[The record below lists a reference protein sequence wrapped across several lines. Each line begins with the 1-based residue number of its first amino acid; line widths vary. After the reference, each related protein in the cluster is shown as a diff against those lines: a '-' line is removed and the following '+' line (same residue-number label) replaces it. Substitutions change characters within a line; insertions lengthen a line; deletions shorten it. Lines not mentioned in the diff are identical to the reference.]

1 MPNITFNIYDYLKS
15 YNLIGKILL
24 DVLFTNILI
33 NKFFNDILI
42 KHKIIITIIVA
53 LISTIYHLFSL
64 IRKKK
69 DTFESNLILVVEKVN
84 ELALSYAKLIAQDEI
99 DKVIKEIK
107 SLEYID
113 CNDFKIEFI
122 VKKRNKLIIINI
134 LDNKNNIVYCRQLNY
149 KKN

>member
-1 MPNITFNIYDYLKS
+1 MPNITFNIYDYLKN

-24 DVLFTNILI
+24 DVLFINILI
-33 NKFFNDILI
+33 NKFFNDILS

-53 LISTIYHLFSL
+53 LIITIYHIFSL

-69 DTFESNLILVVEKVN
+69 DTFEANLILVIEKVN

-113 CNDFKIEFI
+113 YNDFKIEFI
-122 VKKRNKLIIINI
+122 VKKKNKLLIF
-134 LDNKNNIVYCRQLNY
+134 
-149 KKN
+149 